1 MNGVN
6 TYFVK
11 KTAGGTFQDI
21 TSLYSGVRILKMDGF
36 LAKGKPVNIYTAQ
49 WVNEQEEDYLIT
61 KTATVNNVEVP
72 VVIREN
78 VDIEMTFI
86 VKRKYAASDIDVQT
100 VHDNFVDY
108 MTSSDIYLKS
118 AYFGNKYVHCV
129 CLESYQP
136 TDVKLN
142 RKNYNANSQV
152 TVDNSYI
159 IGTLKFHCLDTPKS
173 AT

>member
-1 MNGVN
+1 MNGIN
-6 TYFVK
+6 AYFTK
-11 KTAGGTFQDI
+11 NSESDPWEDI
-21 TSLYSGVRILKMDGF
+21 TSKFDGVRILKIDGF
-36 LAKGKPVNIYTAQ
+36 LAKGKPVNIFTQQ
-49 WVNEQEEDYLIT
+49 WLSNQEEDFLIT
-61 KTATVNNVEVP
+61 ALNGNGNP

-173 AT
+173 TT

>member
-1 MNGVN
+1 MNGIN

-11 KTAGGTFQDI
+11 KTESGTFQDI

-49 WVNEQEEDYLIT
+49 WVNEQEEDFLIT
-61 KTATVNNVEVP
+61 KTTTVNNVEVP